1 MLLLGLVSHLWLQL
15 YVLLDPVL
23 PFSRPPAK
31 SRNSATLFPMMF
43 VMIGSSVVLQMF
55 AWRIYASPVATVVV
69 FAAIVGVTIAVDQ
82 LTRARV
88 ARQARTLEF
97 LG

>member
-1 MLLLGLVSHLWLQL
+1 
-15 YVLLDPVL
+15 
-23 PFSRPPAK
+23 
-31 SRNSATLFPMMF
+31 
-43 VMIGSSVVLQMF
+43 MF

-69 FAAIVGVTIAVDQ
+69 FAAIVGVTIAVDR